1 MPEKTL
7 FLFIK
12 YIEIRNSAKELA
24 SDIPYKNMFLTLSD
38 IRNKTNKNEIGLYL
52 SEFKNIKFT
61 HSDKIVIHTTFQK
74 SPKIICSKY
83 KKYL

>member
-24 SDIPYKNMFLTLSD
+24 SDIPYKNIFLTLSD
-38 IRNKTNKNEIGLYL
+38 IRNRTNKNESGLYL
-52 SEFKNIKFT
+52 
-61 HSDKIVIHTTFQK
+61 
-74 SPKIICSKY
+74 
-83 KKYL
+83 